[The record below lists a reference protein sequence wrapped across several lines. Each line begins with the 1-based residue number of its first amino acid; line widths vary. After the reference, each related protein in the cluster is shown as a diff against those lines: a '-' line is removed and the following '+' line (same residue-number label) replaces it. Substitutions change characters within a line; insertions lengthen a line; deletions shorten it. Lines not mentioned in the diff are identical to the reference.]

1 MADKVRIAII
11 GLRLVGASAGLA
23 LHRYHDRVTVV
34 GHDPEP
40 RVAAQAKSMGAVD
53 RTEWNLINTVTDAD
67 RVIVALP
74 VNEIRETLAVI
85 AHDLQPGCI
94 VLDTAGVKQIVVQW
108 AAELLPDNVH
118 FVGGHPILVVD
129 NLDTSA
135 ARADLFERKLFCLT
149 PDARTGDSAVRLA
162 ADLVEAMG
170 AQPFFMDPTEHD
182 GMAAA
187 VEHGPA
193 MVAGAL
199 MGAASGSAAWP
210 DVRKLAGSQ
219 FYVSTLIAAP
229 DGSAAASACAANREQ
244 TVRWLDAFIA
254 ELGLWR
260 ERLAASEDEALAQ
273 AFDQGLEAGRKW
285 VQAQAAGDWSET
297 ASLAEMPS
305 TNTFMR
311 GLIGFGSLRKPPAKP
326 R

>member
-1 MADKVRIAII
+1 MADKTRIAII

-23 LHRYHDRVTVV
+23 LHRYHDRVTIV

-53 RTEWNLINTVTDAD
+53 RTEWNLINAVTNAD

-74 VNEIRETLAVI
+74 VNQIRDTLAAI
-85 AHDLQPGCI
+85 ALDLQPGCI
-94 VLDTAGVKQIVVQW
+94 VLDTADVKQTVLQW
-108 AAELLPDNVH
+108 AAELLPESVH
-118 FVGGHPILVVD
+118 FIGGHPILVVD
-129 NLDTSA
+129 NLDTGA
-135 ARADLFERKLFCLT
+135 ARADLFEKKLFCLT
-149 PDARTGDSAVRLA
+149 PEARAGDSAVRLA

-170 AQPFFMDPTEHD
+170 AQPFFMDPREHD

-187 VEHGPA
+187 VEHGPSL
-193 MVAGAL
+193 VAGAL
-199 MGAASGSAAWP
+199 MWAASSSAAWP

-219 FYVSTLIAAP
+219 FYVSTLIAAQ
-229 DGSAAASACAANREQ
+229 DGTAAASACAANREQ

-260 ERLAASEDEALAQ
+260 ERLAAGDDESVAK
-273 AFDQGLEAGRKW
+273 AFDQGLEAGRRW

-297 ASLAEMPS
+297 TSLTEIPTS
-305 TNTFMR
+305 GTFMR
-311 GLIGFGSLRKPPAKP
+311 GLVGFGSLRKPPAKS